1 MHLAGEVPLLGVL
14 ALALSVLALGVGVSQ
29 GLAGARADG
38 SATVPVLKGA
48 DPFVQCPP
56 SGGKVIGRAQFE
68 LKSHTLRV
76 RIQLHGAD
84 PGKYFVALWTAENP
98 CGWTDNLYGDF
109 NVDASGEGSVAFSA
123 TVSGATLVHG
133 RTFFVDVFNSTT
145 GQSNGSA
152 VANL

>member
-1 MHLAGEVPLLGVL
+1 MKMRLTSRRRGPLLGVL
-14 ALALSVLALGVGVSQ
+14 ALALSVLALTVGASQ
-29 GLAGARADG
+29 GLAGAQADG

-56 SGGKVIGRAQFE
+56 SGDKVIGRAQFE
-68 LKSHTLRV
+68 LKSHTLTV

-98 CGWTDNLYGDF
+98 CDWTGNLYGNF
-109 NVDASGEGSVAFSA
+109 KVDASGEGSVAFSA
-123 TVSGATLVHG
+123 TVSG
-133 RTFFVDVFNSTT
+133 RTFFVDVFNNTT